1 MHQIVLFLFISLG
14 LLAACHAEAQPGFP
28 IDQPRFRAG
37 IPTSSLSDSEKLP
50 QENRFFFTTL
60 TVTFASTVSTITT
73 TISTTCTTST
83 AALKS
88 CSPSKGR
95 RRRSHIDISGLL
107 YNEDENE
114 DGINS
119 NIFLIPDKK

>member
-28 IDQPRFRAG
+28 IQQPSFRAG
-37 IPTSSLSDSEKLP
+37 LPTSSLTNSQKLP
-50 QENRFFFTTL
+50 AENRFFFTTV
-60 TVTFASTVSTITT
+60 TVTFATT
-73 TISTTCTTST
+73 TSTYTTTTSTTCTTST
-83 AALKS
+83 AALRS

-114 DGINS
+114 DGIDS
-119 NIFLIPDKK
+119 NIFLVPDKK